1 MFTCPFADIL
11 VLALEAK
18 QPQSCHM
25 LIDVVHICFDGQ
37 IRAASEDALE
47 VEKTTR
53 KWLSI
58 MNKDCNRFCKILVR
72 FYLLL

>member
-1 MFTCPFADIL
+1 MFTCHLLTYWFRLWKQSNSNL
-11 VLALEAK
+11 VI
-18 QPQSCHM
+18 C
-25 LIDVVHICFDGQ
+25 LIDVVHCFDEQ
-37 IRAASEDALE
+37 IRSASEDALE

-72 FYLLL
+72 IYLL